1 VSKMPESRCR
11 SSAACD
17 GCEEVPGTP
26 QHYHRSSTVVIAFP
40 KRMAPRPAIHLPAT
54 LLLGNA
60 LGSHQSSE
68 SSFSGDE
75 RSLNSGLDQAAR
87 SSTWMTS
94 ASQIAD
100 NPCNWSMWLGLV
112 ILACSVQSVIVAREL
127 AKKSSAAL
135 LRKIC
140 GVLVGCFGSERR

>member
-75 RSLNSGLDQAAR
+75 RSLNSGLDQAAPLHHVDDVR
-87 SSTWMTS
+87 LPNSG
-94 ASQIAD
+94 Q
-100 NPCNWSMWLGLV
+100 PVQLV
-112 ILACSVQSVIVAREL
+112 DVAR
-127 AKKSSAAL
+127 ARDPSL
-135 LRKIC
+135 LCVKGYRC
-140 GVLVGCFGSERR
+140 QGAS